1 MEFYRPQRK
10 QSQVPIV
17 PMIDILF
24 ILLIFFIVAT
34 TFKKPRP
41 VLQIEL
47 PTVRE
52 VPTVTET
59 ESRSTLSISA
69 EGVVSLDS
77 LRIPNGLLE
86 AYLKAFLKENP
97 GRKLELEADRRLPLE
112 ELLGVWDSLT
122 KAGILIKDVPARIK
136 LPEEGGDHDSS
147 DCSVWRP
154 GAAPEM

>member
-136 LPEEGGDHDSS
+136 LPEEGGG
-147 DCSVWRP
+147 P
-154 GAAPEM
+154 